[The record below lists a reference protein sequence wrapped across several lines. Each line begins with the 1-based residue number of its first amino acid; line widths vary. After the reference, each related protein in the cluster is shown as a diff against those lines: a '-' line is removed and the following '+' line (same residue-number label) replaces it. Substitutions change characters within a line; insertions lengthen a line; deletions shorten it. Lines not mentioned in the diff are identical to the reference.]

1 MEEALSPELKIRQ
14 AAFALAEGRGWNEIS
29 MAQIAEVS
37 GMTGAMLMRLAPSKA
52 AILEAFGRDIDE
64 AMLRVFEKHPAEG
77 SPHDRLFDVILKRL
91 EILAPYRGVVASVLK
106 TVRSDAGEGVKLLQS
121 VSDSIGWMTSA
132 ARVEQEPQ
140 WQGLG
145 RLMLLRLYVRILAIW
160 TKDDDPGLARTMAAL
175 DRGLRDLERFAAGM
189 GRAVG
194 IAASVATAIVGVARR
209 AFEERNK
216 S

>member
-1 MEEALSPELKIRQ
+1 MDEALSPQLKIRQ
-14 AAFALAEGRGWNEIS
+14 AAFALAERLGWNDIS
-29 MAQIAEVS
+29 MAQIAETA
-37 GMTGAMLMRLAPSKA
+37 GMSLAVLMRLAPSKA

-77 SPHDRLFDVILKRL
+77 SPHDRLFDVILKRF

-106 TVRSDAGEGVKLLQS
+106 TVRSDAGEGFKLLQS
-121 VSDSIGWMTSA
+121 VADSIGWMTTA

-145 RLMLLRLYVRILAIW
+145 RLMLLRLYVRVLAIW
-160 TKDDDPGLARTMAAL
+160 ARDDDPGLARTMAAL
-175 DRGLRDLERFAAGM
+175 DRGLRDLEQFGAGV
-189 GRAVG
+189 GRALGMVAG
-194 IAASVATAIVGVARR
+194 VATAIGGLARR
-209 AFEERNK
+209 AFEERTK

>member
-1 MEEALSPELKIRQ
+1 MDEAPSPELKIRQ
-14 AAFALAEGRGWNEIS
+14 AAFALAERRGWNEIS
-29 MAQIAEVS
+29 MAQIAEAS
-37 GMTGAMLMRLAPSKA
+37 GMRLAMLMRLAPSKA

-64 AMLRVFEKHPAEG
+64 AMLCVFEKHPAEG

-91 EILAPYRGVVASVLK
+91 EILAPYRGVVTSVLK
-106 TVRSDAGEGVKLLQS
+106 TVRSDAGEGLRLLQS

-160 TKDDDPGLARTMAAL
+160 TKDEDPGMARTMAAL
-175 DRGLRDLERFAAGM
+175 DRGLRDLEQFGAGM
-189 GRAVG
+189 GRAIG
-194 IAASVATAIVGVARR
+194 IAANVATAIGGLARR
-209 AFEERNK
+209 VFEERNK